1 MQEDAEWKREFRGKL
16 ETTKRLALVFLV
28 LISFVLSPTF
38 ASDYYVDAVNGSDE
52 TGDGS
57 QTNPWKKLQFAID
70 SITGTAENPH
80 TIHLAP
86 GHYGPG
92 GSNDHIRIYVTSFL
106 TIRGQGIQTT
116 FNYLDIGKID
126 EFSTHD
132 TVVSDL
138 TGQYITIDYHS
149 HTNTISNCILVANQP
164 CLSIY
169 NESSGVVTNS
179 ILFECKLGVWIDP
192 LCSVV
197 FNNTVFYNCMSEFRI
212 DPSADVTFDYCRMDT
227 LQPGEGNISNDP
239 MFVDTSTLD
248 FRLRKGSPCIDSGDP
263 SDPVPPGGGTRI
275 DMGCQEYTFTP
286 QLYIDDI
293 DILESTGNH
302 NGIPE
307 LNESGSISIKLAN
320 GGEDAHNLSASL
332 ILSNSDLHV
341 ASNPINYPDLPFGV
355 STWQAGPGVEWY
367 VPVKTGWCLPAVV
380 RMEWNSTGA
389 SGAFEIPLNIH

>member
-138 TGQYITIDYHS
+138 TGQHITIDYHS

-164 CLSIY
+164 CL
-169 NESSGVVTNS
+169 
-179 ILFECKLGVWIDP
+179 
-192 LCSVV
+192 
-197 FNNTVFYNCMSEFRI
+197 
-212 DPSADVTFDYCRMDT
+212 
-227 LQPGEGNISNDP
+227 
-239 MFVDTSTLD
+239 
-248 FRLRKGSPCIDSGDP
+248 
-263 SDPVPPGGGTRI
+263 
-275 DMGCQEYTFTP
+275 
-286 QLYIDDI
+286 
-293 DILESTGNH
+293 
-302 NGIPE
+302 
-307 LNESGSISIKLAN
+307 
-320 GGEDAHNLSASL
+320 
-332 ILSNSDLHV
+332 
-341 ASNPINYPDLPFGV
+341 
-355 STWQAGPGVEWY
+355 
-367 VPVKTGWCLPAVV
+367 
-380 RMEWNSTGA
+380 
-389 SGAFEIPLNIH
+389 